1 MTGLDLGSTSPVE
14 AKSGL
19 VDAAKV
25 SDGKNVREILGA
37 GADANLV
44 GGGEQQGNIAG
55 ATLVGASSAIHL
67 DSVEMLIE
75 NGVAEDLKTV
85 GAQMAP
91 DALVD
96 AAEKGDAKM
105 VRELL
110 AAGADV
116 NHTKKGDDGRTA
128 LFKAAWKG
136 HLEAA
141 QTLID
146 AGADVEK
153 GQTSTGWTPLF
164 TAALE
169 GHLEVVKALVGAKA
183 NVNKAN
189 NLGYTPLGW
198 AIDKNHPTVVEYLK
212 SVGAHE

>member
-1 MTGLDLGSTSPVE
+1 MDCTSSSPASPPTAHIAGLDLGSTSP
-14 AKSGL
+14 
-19 VDAAKV
+19 
-25 SDGKNVREILGA
+25 
-37 GADANLV
+37 ADANLV

-75 NGVAEDLKTV
+75 NFWVAEDLKTV

-91 DALVD
+91 GALVD
-96 AAEKGDAKM
+96 AAEKGDAEM

-116 NHTKKGDDGRTA
+116 NHTKEGDDGRTA
-128 LFKAAWKG
+128 LWKAAWKG

-141 QTLID
+141 QALID
-146 AGADVEK
+146 AGADVDK
-153 GQTSTGWTPLF
+153 GKTDDGQTPL
-164 TAALE
+164 TLAAYR

-198 AIDKNHPTVVEYLK
+198 AIDKNHLTVVEYLK